1 LYRHILISTD
11 GSEVA
16 QKGVD
21 HGLSLAKAL
30 GARVTLLTVS
40 ERLPAYAA
48 LDGGLSQ
55 MVYDEYVASQKE
67 AADKI
72 LADAGA
78 AARRL
83 GVAAEPV
90 YVETALPAE
99 AILETALPAEAI
111 LETAEARGCSLITMA
126 SHGRRGLGRLVLGSV
141 TAEVLARSPVPVLV
155 VR

>member
-1 LYRHILISTD
+1 MYRHILISTD

-99 AILETALPAEAI
+99 AILETA
-111 LETAEARGCSLITMA
+111 EARGCSLITMA